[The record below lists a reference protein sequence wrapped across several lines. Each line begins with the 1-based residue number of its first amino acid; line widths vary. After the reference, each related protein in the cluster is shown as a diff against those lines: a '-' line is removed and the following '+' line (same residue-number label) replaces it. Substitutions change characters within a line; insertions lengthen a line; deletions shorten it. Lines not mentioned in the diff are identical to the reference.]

1 MNKAKQP
8 KETVHRAH
16 PDLMNMETS
25 VTNRMIAIIQKGTQ
39 YKSVLDIKRDVLNVL
54 DDDTTYVS
62 PKKKAEYK
70 RNLEKKVTV
79 NQVLFYIS
87 NIFLSGCN
95 LGVY

>member
-8 KETVHRAH
+8 KETVRRAH

-25 VTNRMIAIIQKGTQ
+25 VTNRMVVIIQNGIN
-39 YKSVLDIKRDVLNVL
+39 YKSVLDIKRDVLNVM

-70 RNLEKKVTV
+70 RNLEKKTTV

-95 LGVY
+95 LGIY